1 MDWKIFIIGA
11 VLALPLVFLFWP
23 KLGLYLYRQRADR
36 LNRRKALHHRLRQI
50 LSRRDFLRIGLGST
64 IGVAGASV
72 LGRSGLQAKEMPP
85 APPYAATGPSKNRKG
100 MPHGKM
106 SVMGSID
113 ARRNGFDPV
122 QLLVDWDYGQVSTLS
137 NGRKVR
143 DYEFVAI
150 DKEIEIA
157 PGVFFPAW
165 TYNGRVPGPT
175 IRCAEGDRIR
185 IHFVNAGT
193 HPHTIHFHGI
203 HRFEMDGVPG
213 AGPGMIDVGESFT
226 YEFDAQPFGCHLYHC
241 HSVPLKRHIHKGLYG
256 AFIVDPKSGRPPARE
271 FVMMMNGFDTN
282 FDDENEIY
290 AVNTVAHEYMR
301 RPIPLKV
308 GELIRIFL
316 INITEF
322 DPINSFHLHAEF
334 FDYFDHGTTLKPTLS
349 KIDTVMQCQ
358 AQRGI
363 VEFKFRSPGKYMF
376 HAHQSEFAELG
387 WMGNFNAVEPQDFAA
402 ALALAG
408 IDHEWDRKAV
418 RGSTVTGQGG
428 MLS

>member
-1 MDWKIFIIGA
+1 
-11 VLALPLVFLFWP
+11 
-23 KLGLYLYRQRADR
+23 
-36 LNRRKALHHRLRQI
+36 
-50 LSRRDFLRIGLGST
+50 LGST

-72 LGRSGLQAKEMPP
+72 LGRSGLQAKEMPSS
-85 APPYAATGPSKNRKG
+85 PPYAATGLHKNRKG
-100 MPHGKM
+100 VPHGKM

-175 IRCAEGDRIR
+175 IRCTEGDRIR

-322 DPINSFHLHAEF
+322 DPVNSFHLHAEF
-334 FDYFDHGTTLKPTLS
+334 FDYYDHGTTLKPTLS

-363 VEFKFRSPGKYMF
+363 VEFKFRWPGKYMF

-387 WMGNFNAVEPQDFAA
+387 WMGNFNAVEPHDFAA
-402 ALALAG
+402 ALADAG
-408 IDHEWDRKAV
+408 IDKAWDRKALG
-418 RGSTVTGQGG
+418 GSTVTRQGETQ
-428 MLS
+428 S